1 MFRLAAAGLACGDA
15 RPLGTARAQPRNI
28 SSMDRSSPSVAQSAS
43 AVSGA
48 LIPRT
53 SELSAEIYALIVR
66 EIPQLR
72 SDERVLTLLEASVR
86 ENVATLLHVLQHGI
100 DLENVRAPAAA
111 EEYARRLA
119 QRGVPMAALLRAYR
133 IGSARFQA
141 QCLEELGRRT
151 DDAQLVSAAGLRIAD
166 ITAAYIDRV
175 SEELVSAYE
184 GEKENWLRNL
194 SAARAARVRAL
205 LRGERVDVEVDSSE
219 AILGYRLRQ
228 HHAGLVCW
236 TGEADIGGGDLAR
249 LERATMELARTVG
262 CAGRPIFLPQDE
274 SYAWAWL
281 PLGAEKTLTLPGA
294 ASTPAEAEA
303 GVRFAVGGVGSGL
316 SGFRRTHQ
324 QALAAYAVALA
335 ASPPGRFLTSF
346 SDVAPL
352 ALMSGSIDLVRAWVI
367 EILGGLASD
376 DAHNATLRDTLRVF
390 LQENGSF
397 KATAER
403 LVLHKN
409 TVQYRIRKA
418 EESLGHPVGENRLH
432 VELALLASQWLGP
445 AALRQAGAPATG
457 RRGDTRRVERSMPG

>member
-1 MFRLAAAGLACGDA
+1 
-15 RPLGTARAQPRNI
+15 
-28 SSMDRSSPSVAQSAS
+28 MDRSSPSVAQSTS
-43 AVSGA
+43 DVSGA

-72 SDERVLTLLEASVR
+72 SDKRVLALLEASVR
-86 ENVATLLHVLQHGI
+86 ENVATMLHVLHHGI
-100 DLENVRAPAAA
+100 DLDNVRAPAAA

-133 IGSARFQA
+133 IGSARFQDR
-141 QCLEELGRRT
+141 CLAELGRST
-151 DDAQLVSAAGLRIAD
+151 DDAALVSAAGLRIAD
-166 ITAAYIDRV
+166 VTATYIDRV

-194 SAARAARVRAL
+194 SAARAARVRVL
-205 LRGERVDVEVDSSE
+205 LQGERVDDDVGSSE

-228 HHAGLVCW
+228 HHAGVVCW
-236 TGEADIGGGDLAR
+236 VGEADAGGGDLAR
-249 LERATMELARTVG
+249 LERATAELARTVG

-281 PLGAEKTLTLPGA
+281 PLGAKQTLTIA
-294 ASTPAEAEA
+294 AADPRPAETETGA
-303 GVRFAVGGVGSGL
+303 RFAVGAVGSGVA
-316 SGFRRTHQ
+316 GFRRTHQ

-335 ASPPGRFLTSF
+335 AGPPGRFMTSF

-352 ALMSGSIDLVRAWVI
+352 ALMSGSIDLARAWVI

-376 DAHNATLRDTLRVF
+376 DGNNATLRDTLRVF

-409 TVQYRIRKA
+409 TVQYRVRKA

-432 VELALLASQWLGP
+432 VELALLASQWLG
-445 AALRQAGAPATG
+445 AAVLRQAGAPAPG
-457 RRGDTRRVERSMPG
+457 RRDDRSRAERSMPG

>member
-1 MFRLAAAGLACGDA
+1 
-15 RPLGTARAQPRNI
+15 
-28 SSMDRSSPSVAQSAS
+28 MDRSSPSVAHSAS

-111 EEYARRLA
+111 EEYARR
-119 QRGVPMAALLRAYR
+119 LLRAYR

-249 LERATMELARTVG
+249 LERATTELARTVG

-376 DAHNATLRDTLRVF
+376 DAHNA
-390 LQENGSF
+390 
-397 KATAER
+397 
-403 LVLHKN
+403 
-409 TVQYRIRKA
+409 I
-418 EESLGHPVGENRLH
+418 
-432 VELALLASQWLGP
+432 
-445 AALRQAGAPATG
+445 
-457 RRGDTRRVERSMPG
+457 

>member
-1 MFRLAAAGLACGDA
+1 
-15 RPLGTARAQPRNI
+15 
-28 SSMDRSSPSVAQSAS
+28 MDRSSPSVAQSAS

-194 SAARAARVRAL
+194 SAARAARRPGAAAVSGL
-205 LRGERVDVEVDSSE
+205 TLRWTLPRRD
-219 AILGYRLRQ
+219 LGIPAQAAPRRLW
-228 HHAGLVCW
+228 CW

-249 LERATMELARTVG
+249 LERATMELPARWAAQG
-262 CAGRPIFLPQDE
+262 GRSSFRRMSLTHGRGSRSAPKRP
-274 SYAWAWL
+274 
-281 PLGAEKTLTLPGA
+281 LTLPGA
-294 ASTPAEAEA
+294 DSTPPRRRP
-303 GVRFAVGGVGSGL
+303 GPVRRPAASAL
-316 SGFRRTHQ
+316 ASGFRRTHQ

-335 ASPPGRFLTSF
+335 ANTPGRFLTSF
-346 SDVAPL
+346 SDVAL
-352 ALMSGSIDLVRAWVI
+352 ALMPGSIDLVRAWVI
-367 EILGGLASD
+367 EILGGLR
-376 DAHNATLRDTLRVF
+376 ATMPTTPPCATPSGCSCKRTAVQGHRAAGPAQETPSVPDTQGR
-390 LQENGSF
+390 GG
-397 KATAER
+397 
-403 LVLHKN
+403 
-409 TVQYRIRKA
+409 
-418 EESLGHPVGENRLH
+418 LGHPVGENRLH
-432 VELALLASQWLGP
+432 VELALLASQWLG
-445 AALRQAGAPATG
+445 RQ
-457 RRGDTRRVERSMPG
+457 RRGRLAPRDWPPR